1 MVYDWQ
7 AVLVFLVSVVVL
19 SKLGYWLAFR
29 MPALRE
35 MRRINREEDA
45 KKVAQDK
52 YPPIVAANNRIGLW
66 TNLAFFLVIAPFFVT
81 LEPRPVW
88 LILLETVAIL
98 MVYDLF
104 YYVTHRFLFHGQGYF
119 RQVHALHHQA
129 RKPTHIDAFY
139 VHPLET
145 FIGIALFMGTVVLMG
160 LVLGAFHVATAILA
174 YVAFIQLNTI
184 NHTYVNLPYFPF
196 KTLSW
201 ITAKHAVHHEN
212 MHKGNYAT
220 ITLLYD
226 RLFGTLD

>member
-7 AVLVFLVSVVVL
+7 AGLVFLVSVVVL

-29 MPALRE
+29 NAALRD
-35 MRRINREEDA
+35 MRAINRAEDE
-45 KKVAQDK
+45 KKLAQEK
-52 YPPIVAANNRIGLW
+52 YPPVVAANNRIGLW
-66 TNLAFFLVIAPFFVT
+66 TNLAFFFAIAPFFVT
-81 LEPRPVW
+81 LQDRALW
-88 LILLETVAIL
+88 LILLDTLAIL
-98 MVYDLF
+98 MVYDFF
-104 YYVTHRFLFHGQGYF
+104 YYLTHRFVFHGQGYF
-119 RQVHALHHQA
+119 RQIHALHHQA

-145 FIGIALFMGTVVLMG
+145 FIGIALFMGSAVLMG
-160 LVLGAFHVATAILA
+160 LVLGTFHVASMILA
-174 YVAFIQLNTI
+174 YFAFIQINTI
-184 NHTYVNLPYFPF
+184 NHTYVNLPRFPF
-196 KTLSW
+196 KTVSW